1 MIDQLSILCVNKQS
15 GGHAGL
21 TKKASHSHPWI
32 NFSLDEEEQ
41 CPRKKKVY
49 IRGWIALRGDFPP
62 PRNRP

>member
-41 CPRKKKVY
+41 CPRKKK
-49 IRGWIALRGDFPP
+49 GLH
-62 PRNRP
+62 